1 MKESTLKMNLVK
13 RDNEAE
19 ISLIG
24 WLDAT
29 NAPDAQKILE
39 QQAERFDRI
48 ELDLK
53 ELEYISSAGLRAL
66 KVLQMKMSDKGERVV
81 IRNVREDVKSVFKVT
96 GFYRLFKF
104 ED

>member
-29 NAPDAQKILE
+29 NAPDAQKVLE

-81 IRNVREDVKSVFKVT
+81 IRNVREDVKSVFNVT
-96 GFYRLFKF
+96 GFYRRFKV

>member
-29 NAPDAQKILE
+29 NAPDAQKVLE

>member
-29 NAPDAQKILE
+29 NAPDAQKVLE

-81 IRNVREDVKSVFKVT
+81 IRNVRKDVKSVFNVT

>member
-1 MKESTLKMNLVK
+1 MKESTLKMKLVK
-13 RDNEAE
+13 RDNEAK

-29 NAPDAQKILE
+29 NAPDAQKVLE

>member
-13 RDNEAE
+13 RDNEAK

-29 NAPDAQKILE
+29 NAPDAQKVLE